1 MDAAPPANT
10 SNCNQSIPSCFKD
23 QSSWAIVRTV
33 KDWNAFIKWMSY
45 RIKYRW
51 IVSKPLVTQQRFGC
65 CCRTVSGHSFIRL
78 FFSSPCFVLLKY
90 NDGPLMTSWQNYL
103 CQELPTAGCLQIPP
117 DANHFK
123 MKHCHIS
130 HISSVSHWQIKG
142 HHQKYK
148 LVETLGRWKPVHDGR
163 KLLNATSVYDFI
175 CWLLNKIKEAIWL
188 CSRNHFRLQ
197 LESDL

>member
-130 HISSVSHWQIKG
+130 HRYLVCQPLTNKRSSSKVQ
-142 HHQKYK
+142 
-148 LVETLGRWKPVHDGR
+148 T
-163 KLLNATSVYDFI
+163 
-175 CWLLNKIKEAIWL
+175 CWNFGSMKTRSWWEEIT
-188 CSRNHFRLQ
+188 
-197 LESDL
+197 